1 MMIAFA
7 CRRGRN
13 GVLRRMCLASMIGFA
28 VATTAW
34 AQVPGSMRDYAL
46 PAASLTQSINAIGQ
60 SNGVQVIYDAALL
73 QGKMAGAISG
83 HFTLSQALDRALAR
97 SGLTYELVNSGR
109 TVVIR
114 KLPAPPPQDDTSTVP
129 GNESTT
135 VEEDAEPTRL
145 GAVTVT
151 GTRIRGGS
159 TPSPVIT
166 IGFEN
171 IREEGFT
178 DLGDVIRNIPQNFG
192 GGQNPG
198 ISGRINNS
206 NSNYNTT
213 GGSDLNLRGLGA
225 DATLTL
231 LNGRRMS
238 YGGGNQAVDISAIPV
253 DAVERIE
260 IVPDGASAIYG
271 SDAVGGVANVV
282 LKRDFDGVTLGAR
295 YGGATDGG
303 QMTHEYTA
311 TAGTTWSSGG
321 LIATWKKASSDPI
334 YSDQRDYARSM
345 YRLSTL
351 WQGND
356 LSGGLFAIHQ
366 SLGDSVEL
374 SLDVLNNERDA
385 LIDTAY
391 LGGYYHY
398 TPKTKTSL
406 VSPSLELQLPHDWML
421 TVSVALG
428 KDKTYSLQDVIDG
441 GSGGILSSSRSAYS
455 NKSRAFEIGAEG
467 GLFTLLGGDARLA
480 AGAGYRYNSMLVRGI
495 TSNRVVIDDDESS
508 RFAYA
513 ELNLPLIAPEQGVP
527 AVDRL
532 VLTGAVR
539 TEDYDNYGRVTTP
552 KFGFVYSPSPD
563 FALKTS
569 WGKSFKVPTFLQR
582 YSIQGAYLY
591 TPASFGGTGYPAD
604 ATVLFRSGG
613 SVALSPERARTWST
627 TLAFHPEAVPGLE
640 TELTWF
646 DINYTDRVGQPMT
659 NITQAL
665 SSYYHDVYG
674 DFIIDNP
681 SAEVLAGA
689 IADSANF
696 YNYAGVSYDPDKV
709 AAIVDNRSVNAARQK
724 IKGIDLSGAYRLD
737 LADGQVAF
745 RGSVAWLD
753 SKQAL
758 TSTQSL
764 YDLSGTLF
772 SPARLNGRIGA
783 VWNRGGVMVSAFGNY
798 KSGVKDTTE
807 GTKGASFTTFD
818 GTVRYDMGEH
828 GGVFANVVFEFTARN
843 LLNRAPPSYTVASPL
858 DAPYDSLN
866 YSAIGRFL
874 SLSVSKH
881 W

>member
-13 GVLRRMCLASMIGFA
+13 GVLRRMYWASMIGFA

-34 AQVPGSMRDYAL
+34 AQVPGNMRDYAL

-73 QGKMAGAISG
+73 QGKMAGPISG

-114 KLPAPPPQDDTSTVP
+114 KLPTPPPQKDTSTAP
-129 GNESTT
+129 DNESTKA
-135 VEEDAEPTRL
+135 EEDAEPTRL
-145 GAVTVT
+145 SAVTVT

-166 IGFEN
+166 IGSEN
-171 IREEGFT
+171 ILEEGFT
-178 DLGDVIRNIPQNFG
+178 DLGDVIRSIPQNFG

-198 ISGRINNS
+198 ISGRRNNS
-206 NSNYNTT
+206 TSNYNTT
-213 GGSDLNLRGLGA
+213 GGSGLNLRGLGP

-231 LNGRRMS
+231 LDGRRMS
-238 YGGGNQAVDISAIPV
+238 YGGGNQAVDISAIPA

-303 QMTHEYTA
+303 MATHEYTA
-311 TAGTTWSSGG
+311 TAGTTWPSGG

-334 YSDQRDYARSM
+334 YSDQRDYTRSM
-345 YRLSTL
+345 YRSSTL

-356 LSGGLFAIHQ
+356 FSGGLFAVHQ

-374 SLDVLNNERDA
+374 SLDVLSHERDA
-385 LIDTAY
+385 LTDTAY

-398 TPKTKTSL
+398 TPKTKIFL
-406 VSPSLELQLPHDWML
+406 VSPSLELQLPHDWIL
-421 TVSVALG
+421 TVSAALG
-428 KDKTYSLQDVIDG
+428 KDKTYASQDMIDG
-441 GSGGILSSSRSAYS
+441 GSGEILSPSRSTYS
-455 NKSRAFEIGAEG
+455 NKSRVFEMGTEG
-467 GLFTLLGGDARLA
+467 GVFTLPGGEARLA
-480 AGAGYRYNSMLVRGI
+480 VGAGYRYNSMLVVGI
-495 TSNRVVIDDDESS
+495 TSNRVVVDGDESS

-513 ELNLPLIAPEQGVP
+513 ELNLPLIAPEQGIP
-527 AVDRL
+527 AADRL

-539 TEDYDNYGRVTTP
+539 TENYDNYGRVTTP
-552 KFGFVYSPSPD
+552 KLGFVYSPSPD
-563 FALKTS
+563 FTLKTS

-582 YSIQGAYLY
+582 YTVQGAYLY
-591 TPASFGGTGYPAD
+591 TPESFGGTGYPSD
-604 ATVLFRSGG
+604 ATVLFRGGG
-613 SVALSPERARTWST
+613 SATLGPERARTRST
-627 TLAFHPEAVPGLE
+627 TLAFHPEVVPGLE
-640 TELTWF
+640 AELTWF
-646 DINYTDRVGQPMT
+646 DIDYTDRIGQPVA
-659 NITQAL
+659 NVTQAL
-665 SSYYHDVYG
+665 TSYNHDIYR
-674 DFIIDNP
+674 DFIIDDP
-681 SAEVLAGA
+681 SAEMLAGA
-689 IADSANF
+689 IGDSVNF
-696 YNYAGVSYDPDKV
+696 RNYAGVPYDPTKV
-709 AAIVDNRSVNAARQK
+709 AAIVDNRLVNASRQK
-724 IKGIDLSGAYRLD
+724 IKGIDLSGAYRFD
-737 LADGQVAF
+737 LAGGQVAF

-753 SKQAL
+753 STQAL
-758 TSTQSL
+758 TSTQSP

-798 KSGVKDTTE
+798 KSGVRDTTE
-807 GTKGASFTTFD
+807 GTKGAPFTTFD

-828 GGVFANVVFEFTARN
+828 GGVFANVVFELAARN
-843 LLNRAPPSYTVASPL
+843 LFNRAPPSYTVTSPL

-866 YSAIGRFL
+866 YSAVGRFL